1 MTAQYRQGRQ
11 VDALRTFQTARGVL
25 VDELGLEPGPE
36 LRELEQR
43 ILAQDPSLRPVDA
56 VGRTDAQA
64 RPAPDRPHPE
74 PPDVDHRP

>member
-11 VDALRTFQTARGVL
+11 VDALRTFQTARDVL

-43 ILAQDPSLRPVDA
+43 VLAQDPTLRPA
-56 VGRTDAQA
+56 RAAAERTRRASPTSA
-64 RPAPDRPHPE
+64 GSAASRTA
-74 PPDVDHRP
+74 